1 MKLLFPLQNLL
12 RKVRSGAIALP
23 EIEEPIRV
31 ELFPGVRENGGQ
43 YTHAAIW
50 SVLAFAA
57 LGTADKAG
65 EFFAIS
71 NPINHARTRAGVHR
85 YKPLSRPLYPACV
98 AGLSA
103 RLPLSLVAL
112 RHRCRE
118 PTRRCTGGFRLL
130 SSMAHRWEA
139 AACISNSPMTAQR
152 TTCALSLG
160 QRDPHSCSKLR

>member
-85 YKPLSRPLYPACV
+85 YK
-98 AGLSA
+98 
-103 RLPLSLVAL
+103 
-112 RHRCRE
+112 
-118 PTRRCTGGFRLL
+118 
-130 SSMAHRWEA
+130 
-139 AACISNSPMTAQR
+139 
-152 TTCALSLG
+152 ALSWVLSQKTKNGVFACGKSPIFQHPVFGYGPKKWILRQNRPVSSAG
-160 QRDPHSCSKLR
+160 Q